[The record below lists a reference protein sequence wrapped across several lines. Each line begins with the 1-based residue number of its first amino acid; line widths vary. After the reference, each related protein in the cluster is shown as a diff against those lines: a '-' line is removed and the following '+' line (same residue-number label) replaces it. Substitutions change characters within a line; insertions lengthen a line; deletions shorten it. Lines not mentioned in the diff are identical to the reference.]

1 MNLCDGTGLEP
12 IPTED
17 GIAHWACPGCTRCTP

>member
-12 IPTED
+12 VATAD
-17 GIAHWACPGCTRCTP
+17 GPEYWACPGCTRCTS